1 MYIGNKGY
9 TILKSS
15 LSSDKEKLIKKDLTI
30 TPFTLN
36 ASVSFA
42 GQNTGSYP
50 IYRENNN
57 KIYVPQYYGRSIFGN
72 TDDIRIS
79 EGDDINLTFNGE
91 LRDYQKPVMEKTI
104 NYFIKQLIYLYIS

>member
-9 TILKSS
+9 TILKKN
-15 LSSDKEKLIKKDLTI
+15 LSSDQEKRIKKELTI

-36 ASVSFA
+36 AKLMFA
-42 GQNTGSYP
+42 GQNSVSYTV
-50 IYRENNN
+50 YRENNN

-79 EGDDINLTFNGE
+79 EGSDINLTFNGE
-91 LRDYQKPVMEKTI
+91 NKILKTT
-104 NYFIKQLIYLYIS
+104 